1 MKNGEIHTRH
11 FYLKIKRTVDTAKAA
26 VGSGF
31 ASFNLDNGKKDGT
44 DLHIPSFC
52 INTHTHTHNYT
63 YLYNNCLSGF
73 RKETRIKNILILIYY
88 LIRTNLRIR
97 ACWLHKQD
105 MKTSQRKMWQ
115 TAGIEKIYNAS

>member
-52 INTHTHTHNYT
+52 INTHTHTHTHTHTITPIYIIIVCQDSVRKQELRT
-63 YLYNNCLSGF
+63 YLY
-73 RKETRIKNILILIYY
+73 
-88 LIRTNLRIR
+88 
-97 ACWLHKQD
+97 
-105 MKTSQRKMWQ
+105 
-115 TAGIEKIYNAS
+115 